1 MTHIAV
7 QSLATLFIG
16 LLGNAFTFS
25 TAAQPAIEAN
35 ISRISQNRQPVSV
48 KIHGVQRPTAADVVA
63 LYLSAQAD
71 LASSV
76 PLKYKWL
83 ASTNE
88 YLATGSATE
97 R

>member
-1 MTHIAV
+1 MSGV
-7 QSLATLFIG
+7 VRCLVATVFIG
-16 LLGNAFTFS
+16 LLGHAFSFS

-48 KIHGVQRPTAADVVA
+48 KVHGVQTPTAADVVA

-83 ASTNE
+83 ASIDG